1 MFLFSAL
8 CALSLSA
15 QEDSLTFQRQM
26 DAWLERFEE
35 IMEENEGNEDMQE
48 ELEEM
53 LSEEQA
59 QGSFEERA
67 NVNDLS
73 PELAFNILHLSD
85 YQYYKLQSYLSEY
98 GNLVSVWELNAV
110 EGFSYDEV
118 RRLGPLLKVEN
129 IRHKAK
135 FFKNFFRKSK
145 SSFLYRY
152 GQVLERQAGYDKS
165 LAKHY
170 SGSPMRMAFKYQ
182 FNSQDKFLLAI
193 SGEKDA
199 GEQFFR
205 GAQKYGFD
213 FYSGYLCLKD
223 IGVLKKAVI
232 GDFRLDFGQGLV
244 MGSSLM
250 SGKGGGVGAVRH
262 FAGMVKP
269 VAPLNEG
276 SALRGAAVTVG
287 NYHYTG
293 TVFAGYRNY
302 DGNLVTDEDSTFLF
316 SGSLTNSGYHRT
328 EAEQQKSDNLR
339 SWAFGADFLYRHRVF
354 RIGARTVY
362 TLFNRQ
368 VLSSDRPYQKYNFSG
383 KGLLNVGV
391 DYQLIVKKL
400 VLFGEV
406 AASGNAGWALVQ
418 GALFSLS
425 PGASFAVLAHY
436 YDKKYIA
443 LHRASLG
450 SAMGEWGVYLSS
462 QLVISA
468 KVELDFYYDYSRFP
482 WLRYRVDA
490 PSQTM
495 QTGTHLNISVSRKTK
510 IVLKCQ
516 YKWKQK
522 NQSGELLVNRVE
534 TFHSSRIRLI
544 LDSQPLELLKLKT
557 EVDYVFN
564 YSRAMNYRHD
574 GILVYQDVGVDWK
587 KTGLGFHCRLA
598 FFDTD
603 TYEERLYAY
612 ENDLYQSFTVNSH
625 YDRGWRAF
633 LLLSYSYRWIHF
645 WLKLSRTYYLDK
657 EEIGSGLDMIKKN
670 HKTELKMQIML
681 KW

>member
-1 MFLFSAL
+1 MRINKYCGRLVMLLFSAL

-250 SGKGGGVGAVRH
+250 SGKGGGVGA
-262 FAGMVKP
+262 
-269 VAPLNEG
+269 
-276 SALRGAAVTVG
+276 
-287 NYHYTG
+287 
-293 TVFAGYRNY
+293 
-302 DGNLVTDEDSTFLF
+302 
-316 SGSLTNSGYHRT
+316 
-328 EAEQQKSDNLR
+328 
-339 SWAFGADFLYRHRVF
+339 
-354 RIGARTVY
+354 
-362 TLFNRQ
+362 
-368 VLSSDRPYQKYNFSG
+368 
-383 KGLLNVGV
+383 
-391 DYQLIVKKL
+391 
-400 VLFGEV
+400 
-406 AASGNAGWALVQ
+406 GW
-418 GALFSLS
+418 G
-425 PGASFAVLAHY
+425 
-436 YDKKYIA
+436 
-443 LHRASLG
+443 R
-450 SAMGEWGVYLSS
+450 
-462 QLVISA
+462 
-468 KVELDFYYDYSRFP
+468 
-482 WLRYRVDA
+482 
-490 PSQTM
+490 
-495 QTGTHLNISVSRKTK
+495 
-510 IVLKCQ
+510 
-516 YKWKQK
+516 
-522 NQSGELLVNRVE
+522 
-534 TFHSSRIRLI
+534 
-544 LDSQPLELLKLKT
+544 
-557 EVDYVFN
+557 
-564 YSRAMNYRHD
+564 
-574 GILVYQDVGVDWK
+574 
-587 KTGLGFHCRLA
+587 
-598 FFDTD
+598 
-603 TYEERLYAY
+603 
-612 ENDLYQSFTVNSH
+612 
-625 YDRGWRAF
+625 
-633 LLLSYSYRWIHF
+633 
-645 WLKLSRTYYLDK
+645 
-657 EEIGSGLDMIKKN
+657 
-670 HKTELKMQIML
+670 
-681 KW
+681 